1 MSFKSFKGADMITK
15 RFSSQELYNL
25 RNLIPIHILIEKI
38 LMIPS
43 KISEGFF
50 RFLCPLCSEFNTA
63 TNPETNLARC
73 FRCEKNFN
81 TIDMV
86 MITRKASFVESVNFL
101 KKCRNGFADKKNDC
115 QVQNACLPNADL
127 PIISTPPKPQ
137 NNPFVISREP
147 EAPHSAGQKRQA
159 KTYVP
164 TVTPVGFLTPGH
176 RKIAD
181 KGRCFPERNTSSPY
195 YDGRKEPV
203 AIGRIL
209 HTLGFNVS
217 DLGTGELRA
226 LPDPQPC
233 GAGAKN
239 EQIHEAPSSEIDGLK
254 ACQHKSIIQ
263 RVVQLEHNF
272 EHLSRK
278 LEQVRAI
285 IGVIDNLGHLGT
297 FPR

>member
-1 MSFKSFKGADMITK
+1 MITK

-86 MITRKASFVESVNFL
+86 MVTRKANFVESVKFL
-101 KKCRNGFADKKNDC
+101 KKCNALADKKNDY
-115 QVQNACLPNADL
+115 QVQNACLPSADL
-127 PIISTPPKPQ
+127 SITSTPPKPQ
-137 NNPFVISREP
+137 NNPFVISREA
-147 EAPHSAGQKRQA
+147 ETALQKQQA

-164 TVTPVGFLTPGH
+164 TVTPVRFLTPGH

-181 KGRCFPERNTSSPY
+181 KDRCFPERNTSSPY
-195 YDGRKEPV
+195 YDGRKVPV
-203 AIGRIL
+203 AIGRVL
-209 HTLGFNVS
+209 HTLGLNVS
-217 DLGTGELRA
+217 DLGTGELRT
-226 LPDPQPC
+226 LPDPEPC
-233 GAGAKN
+233 GPGAKK
-239 EQIHEAPSSEIDGLK
+239 EQILQAPSSEIDGFK

-272 EHLSRK
+272 ERLSRQ
-278 LEQVRAI
+278 LEQVRTI
-285 IGVIDNLGHLGT
+285 IGVLDNLGHLGA

>member
-1 MSFKSFKGADMITK
+1 MITK

-86 MITRKASFVESVNFL
+86 MVTRKANFVESVKFL
-101 KKCRNGFADKKNDC
+101 KKYHNTFADKKNDY

-127 PIISTPPKPQ
+127 PITSTPPKPQ
-137 NNPFVISREP
+137 TNPFVISREA
-147 EAPHSAGQKRQA
+147 EAALQKQQA

-164 TVTPVGFLTPGH
+164 TVTPVRSFTPGH
-176 RKIAD
+176 TKIAD
-181 KGRCFPERNTSSPY
+181 KDRCFPERNTSSPD

-203 AIGRIL
+203 AIGRVL

-217 DLGTGELRA
+217 DLGTGELRT
-226 LPDPQPC
+226 LPDPEPC
-233 GAGAKN
+233 GPGAKN
-239 EQIHEAPSSEIDGLK
+239 EQILQATSSEIHGLK
-254 ACQHKSIIQ
+254 ASQHKSIIQ

-272 EHLSRK
+272 EHLSHQ
-278 LEQVRAI
+278 LEQVRTI
-285 IGVIDNLGHLGT
+285 IGVINNLGHLGA

>member
-1 MSFKSFKGADMITK
+1 MITK

-25 RNLIPIHILIEKI
+25 RNLIPIHILIERI

-50 RFLCPLCSEFNTA
+50 RFLCPWCSEFNTA

-86 MITRKASFVESVNFL
+86 MITRKASFVESVKFL
-101 KKCRNGFADKKNDC
+101 KKCHNAFANDKNDC

-127 PIISTPPKPQ
+127 PITSTPPKSQ
-137 NNPFVISREP
+137 NNPFVISRE
-147 EAPHSAGQKRQA
+147 AQTPHSAGQKQRA

-164 TVTPVGFLTPGH
+164 AVTPVGFLSHGH
-176 RKIAD
+176 KKIAD
-181 KGRCFPERNTSSPY
+181 KVRCFPEENTSSPY

-203 AIGRIL
+203 AIGRVL

-217 DLGTGELRA
+217 HSGTGELRT
-226 LPDPQPC
+226 LPDPEPC
-233 GAGAKN
+233 GPGAKN
-239 EQIHEAPSSEIDGLK
+239 EQILQAPSSEIDGLK

-263 RVVQLEHNF
+263 RVVQLEHNL
-272 EHLSRK
+272 EHLSRQ

-285 IGVIDNLGHLGT
+285 IGVLDNLGHPGA

>member
-1 MSFKSFKGADMITK
+1 MITK

-50 RFLCPLCSEFNTA
+50 RFLCPLCFEFNTA

-86 MITRKASFVESVNFL
+86 MITRKANFVESVKFL
-101 KKCRNGFADKKNDC
+101 KKCRNSFAEKENDY
-115 QVQNACLPNADL
+115 QIQNACLPNADL
-127 PIISTPPKPQ
+127 SSTSTPLKHK

-147 EAPHSAGQKRQA
+147 EAPHSAGQKQRA
-159 KTYVP
+159 KSYVH
-164 TVTPVGFLTPGH
+164 TVTPVDFLNSGH
-176 RKIAD
+176 RQIAD
-181 KGRCFPERNTSSPY
+181 KNRCFPETNTSSPY
-195 YDGRKEPV
+195 CDGRKEPV

-209 HTLGFNVS
+209 HALGFNVS
-217 DLGTGELRA
+217 DSRTGELRT
-226 LPDPQPC
+226 LPDPEPC
-233 GAGAKN
+233 GPVAKN
-239 EQIHEAPSSEIDGLK
+239 EQILETPSPEIDGLK

-272 EHLSRK
+272 EYLSRQ
-278 LEQVRAI
+278 LEQVRAV
-285 IGVIDNLGHLGT
+285 IGVIDNLGHLGA
-297 FPR
+297 FPK